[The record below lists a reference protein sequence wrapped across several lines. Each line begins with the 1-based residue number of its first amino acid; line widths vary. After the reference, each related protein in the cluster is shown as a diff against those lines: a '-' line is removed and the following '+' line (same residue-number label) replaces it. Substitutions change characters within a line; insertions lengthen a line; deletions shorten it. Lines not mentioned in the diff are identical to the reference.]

1 VIFIPGGELPVLE
14 FQITR
19 TQFEPA
25 SASGVDY
32 ATYPSIEAGR
42 ESFFRDILSVG
53 SNANVVI
60 SAEIECV
67 ESNRESGRGNKGL
80 SESDF
85 LCRRLLLRVVPRT
98 DLLSFPGSSTRHG
111 V

>member
-1 VIFIPGGELPVLE
+1 MVIFSGELPALE
-14 FQITR
+14 FQITWG
-19 TQFEPA
+19 QFEPA

-32 ATYPSIEAGR
+32 ATFPSIETGC

-60 SAEIECV
+60 STEIKFV
-67 ESNRESGRGNKGL
+67 ESNRESGRGDKGL

-85 LCRRLLLRVVPRT
+85 LCHLILRVVPRIN
-98 DLLSFPGSSTRHG
+98 LLGFPRSSTRHC